1 MNKKI
6 SKIID
11 QDSYL
16 LTKKDVIFIRDNRQL
31 SKDISIGVILDT
43 AFAIPPKT
51 GVCYRLYYLSKELI
65 KNRVNVKLFL
75 CNRNYKNDEEVKDL
89 SKEKDLE
96 IHLIPEKIFYN
107 PRSLL
112 NILRSSKI
120 DAIQFEDSE
129 TAIFLGRY
137 LKDKL
142 NVPLFLELHDDETT
156 LKRSIGGYRYS
167 DIKLTNFIHYA
178 SGEIADLVIVMTKG
192 DMRSFIDIGISTA
205 KLALAPNGIDPKLF
219 RYHGPNM
226 KERNIVFIGN
236 MFYIPNRQAAEII
249 LRNILPKLKSYNF
262 RSTFIGMAPK
272 ELVNKYVKNPDVNFT
287 GFINNINRELK
298 RATLALCP
306 VVAGSGMKVKILN
319 FAAAGLP
326 VISTTVGAN
335 GYEKLSGIIL
345 EDSLN
350 KYHWIIQKLIRN
362 INWAKKIGKQNRKD
376 VIRYFSWNKIA
387 KELSST
393 YQIYIAN
400 YKHSSN
406 KKDNALA
413 IDIPR
418 PFWLTEKRVEVNKN
432 YNYYLVKKGVIKKE
446 KL

>member
-1 MNKKI
+1 MDKKI

-11 QDSYL
+11 QDSYF
-16 LTKKDVIFIRDNRQL
+16 LTKKGVIVRDNRQL
-31 SKDISIGVILDT
+31 PKDISIGVIIDT
-43 AFAIPPKT
+43 AFTIPPKT

-65 KNRVNVKLFL
+65 KNQVNVKLFL
-75 CNRNYKNDEEVKDL
+75 CNRNYKNDEEVKLL
-89 SKEKDLE
+89 SKERDLE
-96 IHLIPEKIFYN
+96 IHLIPGKIFYN
-107 PRSLL
+107 PKSLL
-112 NILRSSKI
+112 SVLKSSKI

-156 LKRSIGGYRYS
+156 LKRSIRGYKYS

-178 SGEIADLVIVMTKG
+178 SGEIADLVIAMAKG
-192 DMRSFIDIGISTA
+192 DVRSFIDIGISTA
-205 KLALAPNGIDPKLF
+205 KLTLAPNGMDPKLF
-219 RYHGPNM
+219 RYHGPNI

-236 MFYIPNRQAAEII
+236 MFYPPNRQAAEII

-262 RSTFIGMAPK
+262 RATFIGMSPR
-272 ELVNKYVKNPDVNFT
+272 ELANKYVKNPNVNFT
-287 GFINNINRELK
+287 GFINDINKELK

-319 FAAAGLP
+319 FTAAGLP

-335 GYEKLSGIIL
+335 GYEKLNGIIL
-345 EDSLN
+345 EDDFN
-350 KYHWIIQKLIRN
+350 NYHQIIQKLIRN
-362 INWAKKIGKQNRKD
+362 INWTKKIGKQNRKD
-376 VIRYFSWNKIA
+376 VVRYFSWNKIA
-387 KELSST
+387 RELSIT
-393 YQIYIAN
+393 YRIYIAN
-400 YKHSSN
+400 YKHSST
-406 KKDNALA
+406 KKDDVLV

-418 PFWLTEKRVEVNKN
+418 PFWLVEKRVEVNKN
-432 YNYYLVKKGVIKKE
+432 YNYYLIKKGTIKKE

>member
-11 QDSYL
+11 QQSCFL
-16 LTKKDVIFIRDNRQL
+16 AKEEVLIRSNKQL
-31 SKDISIGVILDT
+31 PEEVSIGIILDT
-43 AFAIPPKT
+43 VFTIPPKT
-51 GVCYRLYYLSKELI
+51 GVCYRLYYLSKELV
-65 KNRVNVKLFL
+65 KKGVKVKLFL
-75 CNRNYKNDEEVKDL
+75 CNRNYGTDEEVRAL
-89 SKEKDLE
+89 SEERDLE

-107 PRSLL
+107 PKSLL
-112 NILRSSKI
+112 GILKLAKI

-129 TAIFLGRY
+129 TAILLGRY

-142 NVPLFLELHDDETT
+142 NVPLFLELHDNETT
-156 LKRSIGGYRYS
+156 LKRSIGGYKYS

-178 SGEIADLVIVMTKG
+178 SGEIADLVIAMTKG
-192 DMRSFIDIGISTA
+192 DVRSFVDIGISTA
-205 KLALAPNGIDPKLF
+205 KLALAPNGIDSKLF
-219 RYHGPNM
+219 RYHGPNI

-236 MFYIPNRQAAEII
+236 MFYPPNRQAAEII

-262 RSTFIGMAPK
+262 RATFVGMVPK

-287 GFINNINRELK
+287 GFINDINRELK

-326 VISTTVGAN
+326 VISTTAGAN
-335 GYEKLSGIIL
+335 GYEKLSSIIL
-345 EDSLN
+345 EDNFN
-350 KYHWIIQKLIRN
+350 KYHRIIQKLIRN
-362 INWAKKIGKQNRKD
+362 INWAKKIGRQNRKD

-387 KELSST
+387 RELTST
-393 YQIYIAN
+393 YRIYIAN
-400 YKHSSN
+400 HKYSSF
-406 KKDNALA
+406 KKGSALA
-413 IDIPR
+413 IDVPR
-418 PFWLTEKRVEVNKN
+418 PFWLTEKRVETNKN
-432 YNYYLVKKGVIKKE
+432 VNYYFIKGGKINKR